1 MDALPPEDVIEALA
15 SVQYPADLEEKA
27 ARKNTPPPTVTD
39 IMNLVK
45 DLKQSL
51 ADGKVDKNE
60 AAKIATDVAE
70 VMAELATLIP
80 LVLKFAPKV

>member
-1 MDALPPEDVIEALA
+1 MGI
-15 SVQYPADLEEKA
+15 
-27 ARKNTPPPTVTD
+27 VTD

-51 ADGKVDKNE
+51 ADGKLDRDE
-60 AAKIATDVAE
+60 AVKIAGDVAE
-70 VMAELATLIP
+70 VMKELAMLIP

>member
-1 MDALPPEDVIEALA
+1 MGI
-15 SVQYPADLEEKA
+15 
-27 ARKNTPPPTVTD
+27 VTD

>member
-1 MDALPPEDVIEALA
+1 MGI
-15 SVQYPADLEEKA
+15 
-27 ARKNTPPPTVTD
+27 VTD

-60 AAKIATDVAE
+60 AAKIAGDVAE
-70 VMAELATLIP
+70 VLKELATLIP
-80 LVLKFAPKV
+80 LILKYAPKV

>member
-1 MDALPPEDVIEALA
+1 MGI
-15 SVQYPADLEEKA
+15 
-27 ARKNTPPPTVTD
+27 VTD

-60 AAKIATDVAE
+60 AAKIAADVADRKE
-70 VMAELATLIP
+70 KLLRWLMGN
-80 LVLKFAPKV
+80 VLLQKDAMNR